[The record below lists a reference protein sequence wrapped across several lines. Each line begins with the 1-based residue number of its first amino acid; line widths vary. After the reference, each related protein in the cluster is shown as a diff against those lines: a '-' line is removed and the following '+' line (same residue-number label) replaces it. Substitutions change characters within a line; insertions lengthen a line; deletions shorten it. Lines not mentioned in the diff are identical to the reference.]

1 MTIAQVSKK
10 YGVSADTLRYYERI
24 GLIPPVTRSK
34 SGIRDYGTQDC
45 QWVEFIKCMRG
56 AGLPIEALIEYVA
69 LYHQGDVTVAARKE
83 LLLEQQRLLFEKM
96 QEMKKTLARLDQE
109 NCRLRKRPG
118 RKRENGGLQLPA
130 AGREKIKLGQSC
142 TKFAPLERAPAY
154 AKWKK

>member
-10 YGVSADTLRYYERI
+10 YNVSADTLRYYERI

-34 SGIRDYGTQDC
+34 SGIRDYGPQDC

-83 LLLEQQRLLFEKM
+83 LLLEQRRLLFEKM
-96 QEMKKTLARLDQE
+96 EEMKKTLARLDKKIAGYEGALAEQE
-109 NCRLRKRPG
+109 KTAGCSCPLPG
-118 RKRENGGLQLPA
+118 V
-130 AGREKIKLGQSC
+130 
-142 TKFAPLERAPAY
+142 
-154 AKWKK
+154 KK